1 MSLQRIS
8 EFAENQEGNAIFI
21 TLEAESLMVLTSGS
35 FRLDRLFLR
44 RRSE

>member
-21 TLEAESLMVLTSGS
+21 TYTDRCLVWLTSGS
-35 FRLDRLFLR
+35 FRLDRPYEQHRF
-44 RRSE
+44 E

>member
-8 EFAENQEGNAIFI
+8 EFAEIQEGNAIFI
-21 TLEAESLMVLTSGS
+21 VLEAGSPVRLTSGS
-35 FRLDRLFLR
+35 FRPDRLFSL